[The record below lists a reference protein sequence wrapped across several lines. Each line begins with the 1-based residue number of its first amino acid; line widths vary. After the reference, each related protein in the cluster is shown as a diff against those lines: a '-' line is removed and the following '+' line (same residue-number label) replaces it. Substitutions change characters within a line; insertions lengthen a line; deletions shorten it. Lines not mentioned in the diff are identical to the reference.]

1 MARLRCGS
9 CWMQAADR
17 SRRRNSSFRVQTK
30 TFKVYVDTNGR
41 TRATTVNVAGVLVD
55 GIGYGAAVVKK
66 AGGVAVTI
74 E

>member
-1 MARLRCGS
+1 M
-9 CWMQAADR
+9 
-17 SRRRNSSFRVQTK
+17 
-30 TFKVYVDTNGR
+30 YVDTNGR